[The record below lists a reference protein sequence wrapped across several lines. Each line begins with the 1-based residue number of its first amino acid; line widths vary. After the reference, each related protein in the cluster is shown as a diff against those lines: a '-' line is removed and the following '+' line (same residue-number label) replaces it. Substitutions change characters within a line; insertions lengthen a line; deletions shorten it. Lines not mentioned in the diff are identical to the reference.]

1 MIEIHAALRQELDS
15 RADYFYQELCS
26 RKLGV
31 RWVPYA
37 PDDFRPKMNASKTRR
52 AAIFTEA
59 WVPPKEFAAV
69 VRRALRFEEHP
80 ALLKEYAA
88 RLRAHPVRAQGRF
101 NFP

>member
-59 WVPPKEFAAV
+59 WVPPKVFTWDQM
-69 VRRALRFEEHP
+69 RRKMRR
-80 ALLKEYAA
+80 KM
-88 RLRAHPVRAQGRF
+88 RDKVT
-101 NFP
+101 